1 MLTSAAP
8 PRALHRLIAWAGTAV
23 FALSLAYFLFSYAT
37 TFGAVAPDGALAG
50 PVTWNVVLFTVF
62 AMHHSVFARERVRA
76 WVTRWCPPE
85 LERSFYVWVASLLFI
100 AVCALWQPVPGAAW
114 NADGAALWALR
125 LLQATGVW
133 LTLRSAAILDVRE
146 LSGLAMRRPEG
157 LRLPAQESVAQGSV
171 ARGSVARGSVA
182 RGSVDGGLQASVM
195 EFKTRGPY
203 GWVRHPIYTGWFLMV
218 LAASPMTMTRLVFA
232 VVSCAYLVAAIP
244 FEERSL
250 RNVSSGGYDRY
261 KAQVRWKLLPGV
273 Y

>member
-1 MLTSAAP
+1 MFASAAP
-8 PRALHRLIAWAGTAV
+8 PRALHRAIAWTGTV
-23 FALSLAYFLFSYAT
+23 LFFLSLAYFLFSYAT
-37 TFGAVAPDGALAG
+37 TFGVVAPDGAFAR

-76 WVTRWCPPE
+76 WVARTCPPG
-85 LERSFYVWVASLLFI
+85 LERSFYVWAASLLFI
-100 AVCALWQPVPGAAW
+100 AVCALWQPVPGVAW
-114 NADGAALWALR
+114 DADGAALWALR
-125 LLQATGVW
+125 LLQAIGVW
-133 LTLRSAAILDVRE
+133 LTLHSAAILDVRD
-146 LSGLAMRRPEG
+146 LSGLTM
-157 LRLPAQESVAQGSV
+157 AQGSV
-171 ARGSVARGSVA
+171 A
-182 RGSVDGGLQASVM
+182 GGLQASAM

-261 KAQVRWKLLPGV
+261 MAQVRWKLVPGL